1 MPVLKEL
8 ELVEDDDQI
17 THLLSLADEDF
28 DPEDK
33 LSKQSLMMSR

>member
-1 MPVLKEL
+1 MEEL
-8 ELVEDDDQI
+8 ELVEDDDQV

-33 LSKQSLMMSR
+33 LSKQSLIMS